1 MTLSS
6 KDQLLGFIELTEEI
20 IINEVLCI
28 STRSFNFYEES
39 ENFLK
44 SLSRPYSNHMDF
56 IAWLIQ
62 CRFVVISDKKLTGVD
77 KYRRYKNYPK
87 TPRPSEIFN
96 TVTILREMVE
106 PERLDQFTPMD
117 ILILTVVVNRRI
129 PWAISPSIDFIV
141 SRQVVADEIKRII
154 RAYSAD
160 LRKFEADW
168 RQNFLR
174 ESKLKH

>member
-1 MTLSS
+1 M
-6 KDQLLGFIELTEEI
+6 
-20 IINEVLCI
+20 
-28 STRSFNFYEES
+28 
-39 ENFLK
+39 
-44 SLSRPYSNHMDF
+44 
-56 IAWLIQ
+56 
-62 CRFVVISDKKLTGVD
+62 
-77 KYRRYKNYPK
+77 
-87 TPRPSEIFN
+87 
-96 TVTILREMVE
+96 TILREMVE